1 MGVTVTNLLM
11 GPCDV
16 FVGAFGA
23 TEPTLGTWTA
33 PGVAWVDAGG
43 TTGGVTLKV
52 SMDFKPLEVDQV
64 PDEVGQRMT
73 KRSIMVE
80 STLAEATLENVK
92 SLMNGGTIATGTGYK
107 SFEPLASVAAF
118 QPTYSAILLRGY
130 APGASS
136 FLRHVIVRKVLSSDG
151 FEFEQAKD
159 KQSGFKVKWSGNY
172 VSSSILPFSIID
184 QTV

>member
-1 MGVTVTNLLM
+1 MSVTVTNLLM

-33 PGVAWVDAGG
+33 PGVAWVDGGG
-43 TTGGVTLKV
+43 TMGGVKLKV
-52 SMDFKPLEVDQV
+52 SMDFKALEVDQV
-64 PDEVGQRMT
+64 PDEVGQRMI
-73 KRSIMVE
+73 KRAIEVE
-80 STLAEATLENVK
+80 TTLAEATVENVK
-92 SLMNGGTIATGTGYK
+92 SLMNGGTITSGVNYK

-130 APGASS
+130 APGTGL
-136 FLRHVIVRKVLSSDG
+136 LRHVIVRKVLSTEG

-172 VSSSILPFSIID
+172 VSSSILPFAIVD
-184 QTV
+184 QV